1 MIDLIIVG
9 AGPAGMTAALY
20 AARANLS
27 VKVLECS
34 SIGGQVSSTASV
46 ENYPAADE
54 SDGASISDKM
64 KEQAQSFGAEFVNAK
79 AVSVRKI
86 DEDDGDRFDRASFAV
101 RTTSSEFRCR
111 SVILANGV
119 KRRRLGCEGEK
130 EFEGRGISW
139 CAICDGRM
147 FRDRIVAVIG
157 GGNSAAEDA
166 VYLATLCKKVYIV
179 HRREQLRADSR
190 LISLVEKCDNVE
202 FLTPYNVGKII
213 GDDTVSGVE
222 IVNVHDG
229 TTKTVRVDGVF
240 EAIGLEPENSGF
252 SNVAALDDKGYYASD
267 ESCRTVTPG
276 VYVAGDAR
284 AKSLRQIVTAVS
296 DGAVAATQAVHFL
309 HSK

>member
-20 AARANLS
+20 AARAGLG

-34 SIGGQVSSTASV
+34 AIGGQISSTASV
-46 ENYPAADE
+46 ENYPAVDE
-54 SDGASISDKM
+54 SDGASLSDKM

-79 AVSVRKI
+79 AVSVNRI
-86 DEDDGDRFDRASFAV
+86 DGDGDEQVVFAV
-101 RTTSSEFRCR
+101 RTASSELKCR

-130 EFEGRGISW
+130 EFEGRGVSW

-147 FRDRIVAVIG
+147 FKDKTVAVIG
-157 GGNSAAEDA
+157 GGNSAVEDA
-166 VYLATLCKKVYIV
+166 LYLATLCRKVYIV

-190 LISLVEKCDNVE
+190 LTALVNRCDSIE
-202 FLTPYNVGKII
+202 FLIPYRVDKII
-213 GDDTVSGVE
+213 GNDTVSGIE
-222 IVNVHDG
+222 ISNVLDG
-229 TTKTVRVDGVF
+229 TAKTVDVDGVF
-240 EAIGLEPENSGF
+240 EAIGLEPENADF
-252 SNVAALDDKGYYASD
+252 SNVAELDDNGYYASD
-267 ESCRTVTPG
+267 ESCRTVTAG

-284 AKSLRQIVTAVS
+284 VKPLRQIVTAVS

-309 HSK
+309 RSK